1 MNGKKEKIKE
11 RVWISSQES
20 RDLKEDKIQT
30 LERHKYMSNRTIKRA
45 VTNLWNKAYANI
57 YIGVTS
63 SAQLIDNLPLEAPW
77 EDFAI
82 IFRSVK
88 VIQEKPCGTYLIPL
102 FTGAD
107 LSGHW
112 SFIIVSKQYKLRR
125 MWVIDSLGRG
135 NSRNR
140 VVKRV
145 RKAFSSCKCRC
156 RWEEVGTMKQ
166 SEAECGP
173 RTIMGMVSMCQA
185 LSQGKSI
192 EEAIAT
198 SSGNAGNRLRLKSEE
213 VRRQAV
219 EWIDE
224 SEDTRAIYERGEA
237 AIRKFLRRRR
247 VTQRHRSTAVRKHMD
262 EEKKACIE
270 ID

>member
-1 MNGKKEKIKE
+1 
-11 RVWISSQES
+11 
-20 RDLKEDKIQT
+20 
-30 LERHKYMSNRTIKRA
+30 
-45 VTNLWNKAYANI
+45 
-57 YIGVTS
+57 
-63 SAQLIDNLPLEAPW
+63 
-77 EDFAI
+77 
-82 IFRSVK
+82 
-88 VIQEKPCGTYLIPL
+88 
-102 FTGAD
+102 
-107 LSGHW
+107 
-112 SFIIVSKQYKLRR
+112 
-125 MWVIDSLGRG
+125 
-135 NSRNR
+135 
-140 VVKRV
+140 
-145 RKAFSSCKCRC
+145 
-156 RWEEVGTMKQ
+156 MKQ

-173 RTIMGMVSMCQA
+173 RTIMGMVSKCQA